1 MKVSVGLVIPLSDA
15 SAHRLDARLDANGR
29 VHESAGVVGDGLAV
43 RVVVGVMVEFDRD
56 KLECA
61 LVQWTAAEEKPIL
74 AICRGL
80 QIMNVALGGTLW
92 QDLATGVPS
101 AAKHD
106 CYPNHPR
113 DKRTHSLAV
122 TQDSRLA

>member
-1 MKVSVGLVIPLSDA
+1 MPTDA
-15 SAHRLDARLDANGR
+15 LRELYDLT
-29 VHESAGVVGDGLAV
+29 DGLILSGGGDV
-43 RVVVGVMVEFDRD
+43 HPKNYGDSLTQFCKRIDFDRD

-113 DKRTHSLAV
+113 DKHTHSLAV